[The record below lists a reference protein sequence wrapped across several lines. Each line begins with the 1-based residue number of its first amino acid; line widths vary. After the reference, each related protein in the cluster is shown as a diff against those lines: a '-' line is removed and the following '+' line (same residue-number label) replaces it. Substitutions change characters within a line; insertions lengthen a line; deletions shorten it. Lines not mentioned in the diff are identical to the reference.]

1 MNTVYNNN
9 MKIGNIDLKYGLML
23 APMAGVTDYAFRSI
37 CKNHGVEYMVSEMI
51 SAKGMHY
58 NDDKTM
64 TLAKITDDE
73 RPMGL
78 QIFGSEPEIM
88 AEAALGLQNSEY
100 KPEVIDINM
109 GCPMK
114 KIVGNGEGSALM
126 LTPELARTC
135 IRAVVEAVK
144 IPVTV
149 KIRSGWN
156 FDNLNAVEI
165 ARIAESEGAAAICVH
180 GRTKTQM
187 YLPPV
192 DLEIIKRVK
201 AGVSIPVIGNGGIDT
216 AQDAMKM
223 YEITGCDGIMVAR
236 GAMGNPWIFDEILA
250 VLKGIPYT
258 PPNITQRLKTAVEHA
273 ELLVSDKGD
282 YIGVREG
289 RKHMAWYI
297 KGVAGASAARQKIN
311 TAETLEDIRQIVND
325 LVVN

>member
-1 MNTVYNNN
+1 
-9 MKIGNIDLKYGLML
+9 MKIGNINLKYGLML
-23 APMAGVTDYAFRSI
+23 APMAGVTDYSFRNI
-37 CKNHGVEYMVSEMI
+37 CKKHGAEYMVSEMI

-58 NDDKTM
+58 NDNKTM
-64 TLAKITDDE
+64 ILAKITDEE

-88 AEAALGLQNSEY
+88 AEAAARLQDSEY
-100 KPEVIDINM
+100 KPQVIDINM

-126 LTPELARTC
+126 LTPELAQRC

-156 FDNLNAVEI
+156 SDSINAVEI
-165 ARIAESEGAAAICVH
+165 AKIAESEGVAAICVH
-180 GRTKTQM
+180 GRTRTQM
-187 YLPPV
+187 YMPPI
-192 DLEIIKRVK
+192 DLDTIKRVK
-201 AGVSIPVIGNGGIDT
+201 ENISIPVIGNGGIDT
-216 AQDAMKM
+216 AEDALKM
-223 YEITGCDGIMVAR
+223 YEVTGCDGIMIAR
-236 GAMGNPWIFDEILA
+236 GAMGNPWIFEEITAALEGT
-250 VLKGIPYT
+250 VYT
-258 PPNITQRLKTAVEHA
+258 PPDITERLKTAVDHA
-273 ELLVSDKGD
+273 ELLVCDKGK
-282 YIGVREG
+282 YVGVHEA

-311 TAETLEDIRQIVND
+311 TAETLDDIRQIVND

>member
-1 MNTVYNNN
+1 